1 MEKEEKMITKLTAV
15 TEFWTYHY
23 ITIIDNNEIV
33 TIAINNSE
41 LYKIQKRS
49 DRLNLLRQRASLWQ
63 RLVMAYRIIR
73 GK

>member
-1 MEKEEKMITKLTAV
+1 MITKLTAV

>member
-1 MEKEEKMITKLTAV
+1 MITKLTAV

-63 RLVMAYRIIR
+63 RLVMAYRIVLGR
-73 GK
+73 

>member
-1 MEKEEKMITKLTAV
+1 MITKLTAV

-23 ITIIDNNEIV
+23 ITIIDNNEII